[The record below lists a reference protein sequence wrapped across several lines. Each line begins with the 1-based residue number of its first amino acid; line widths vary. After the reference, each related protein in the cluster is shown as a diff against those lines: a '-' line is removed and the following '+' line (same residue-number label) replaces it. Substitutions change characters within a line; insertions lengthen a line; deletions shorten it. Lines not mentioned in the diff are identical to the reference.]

1 MWPLPMALERI
12 RISALCSSPVTGALY
27 SAFRLRVAVL
37 EHEGVGGAVPD
48 RLEDEARVQA
58 QSLGVGQALCRRG
71 DAHPAQELV
80 YEFYGLLVAPRTGCN
95 SSKRSWGPPAITR
108 RSLFPRLAEA
118 PHHAL
123 A

>member
-58 QSLGVGQALCRRG
+58 QSLGVGQGLSRRRDVHPAEELVDELNG
-71 DAHPAQELV
+71 LPVAHPRAAVDDARAHRSQDRAQ
-80 YEFYGLLVAPRTGCN
+80 LLEEVC
-95 SSKRSWGPPAITR
+95 RSPG
-108 RSLFPRLAEA
+108 
-118 PHHAL
+118 H
-123 A
+123 